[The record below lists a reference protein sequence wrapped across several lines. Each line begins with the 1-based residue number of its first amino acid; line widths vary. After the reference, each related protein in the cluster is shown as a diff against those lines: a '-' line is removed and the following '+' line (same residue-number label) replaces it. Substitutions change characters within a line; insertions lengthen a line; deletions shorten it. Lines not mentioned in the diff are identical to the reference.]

1 MNMDNE
7 DFVRLYQTDPFVAL
21 ISRMRAEAWV
31 SGYEA
36 ARRDAETAA
45 GDGSGMIRPDNQH
58 FEIVAALRRDGG
70 SQLMRRAVMDLT
82 NAASRAEANQ
92 VLTLAAFARATSHVP
107 PHGGPDT
114 AC

>member
-1 MNMDNE
+1 MSMDNE
-7 DFVRLYQTDPFVAL
+7 DFIRLYQTDPFVAL

-45 GDGSGMIRPDNQH
+45 DDGSGLIRPDNQH

-70 SQLMRRAVMDLT
+70 SHLVRRALMDLT

-92 VLTLAAFARATSHVP
+92 VLTLAALARVTSH
-107 PHGGPDT
+107 DT
-114 AC
+114 SQGHP